1 MRRLILVA
9 LVVLVSSTAVLSQVQ
24 MLRFNENEMATVLN
38 QRVTTQGAL
47 TAPFKKHLYESFE
60 GASIP
65 YGWVAI
71 SNGNANEEWALTA
84 SRSRSGAQ
92 SVFLNYCSANETM
105 DEWLI
110 SPAVNL
116 SDVQAAMLEFYE
128 DESYWANY
136 GNYHAVKISTTS
148 QTDLSTFE
156 TVLEMRPGSHVINTF
171 AGYPVEI
178 DLSNYLGNSTVY
190 IAFHYTGTD
199 ADRWY
204 IDDVSVLEPD
214 AHDVKAMSLNLD
226 RHYEPGEFLQP
237 VGMVR
242 NVGLNTESF
251 DVHFGY
257 YQWDGSMNVLD
268 TKSVNDLAPGNS
280 TDVTFKYIAFPGNVQ
295 YTYFVQTVAASDM
308 DNSNDI
314 YVVDV
319 NTFTTKKG
327 RILIEKATG
336 TWCGYCPGSAVCV
349 DHLTTNYP
357 DDIAVLEY
365 HGGDS
370 YENEMSRSRISF
382 YRITGYPTAIF
393 NGINGVVG
401 GSSTSNW
408 FPLYNQYHDLYLA
421 GIEENTG
428 FSIELDVMYH
438 GNGALTATTDTKYE
452 GVSLL
457 KSHRL
462 FYALSESHIA
472 RSWQD
477 LDSLQHV
484 ARAMYPDQNGKL
496 LYEGTTPPVK
506 GLIIS
511 DTTEVQIPPGVV
523 QENCHLIAF
532 VQDIASGEI
541 AAVTK
546 VELEKPVT
554 SVARDLASIQP
565 ASFVLMQNYP
575 NPFNPET
582 WIEFEMPEA
591 GDVKVTVYNVSGQ
604 LVRTLASESREAG
617 RHRVRW
623 DGLDDHSNDVVSGL
637 YYVRAAHLSNIQ
649 TIKIVKLK

>member
-1 MRRLILVA
+1 
-9 LVVLVSSTAVLSQVQ
+9 
-24 MLRFNENEMATVLN
+24 MLRFNENEMATVFN
-38 QRVTTQGAL
+38 QPVITQL
-47 TAPFKKHLYESFE
+47 SPTAPYKKHLYESFE
-60 GASIP
+60 GATIP
-65 YGWVAI
+65 EGWVTI

-84 SRSRSGAQ
+84 SRSHNGMQ
-92 SVFLNYCSANETM
+92 SIFLNYCSANETM

-110 SPAVNL
+110 TPAVDL
-116 SDVQAAMLEFYE
+116 SDAPAAMLEFYE

-156 TVLEMRPGSHVINTF
+156 SVLEMRPSSHVINTF
-171 AGYPVEI
+171 AGNPFEI
-178 DLSNYLGNSTVY
+178 DLSNYLGNPTVY

-237 VGMVR
+237 VGKVR
-242 NVGLNTESF
+242 NVGLNAESF

-257 YQWDGSMNVLD
+257 YQWDGSMKVLD

-280 TDVTFKYIAFPGNVQ
+280 ADVTFKYIAFPGNVQ
-295 YTYFVQTVAASDM
+295 YTYFVQTIAPSDM
-308 DNSNDI
+308 DVSNDI
-314 YVVDV
+314 FVVDV
-319 NTFTTKKG
+319 NTFTSKKG

-370 YENEMSRSRISF
+370 YENEMSRSRIGY

-401 GSSTSNW
+401 GSSASNW
-408 FPLYNQYHDLYLA
+408 FPLYNMYHDLYLA

-438 GNGALTATTDTKYE
+438 GNGALTATTNTKYE

-457 KSHRL
+457 KSYRL

-472 RSWQD
+472 KSWQG

-484 ARAMYPDQNGKL
+484 ARAMYPDQNGKT
-496 LYEGTTPPVK
+496 LYEEDAPPAK
-506 GLIIS
+506 GLVIS
-511 DTTEVQIPPGVV
+511 DTTDVQIPPNVV

-532 VQDIASGEI
+532 VQEMASGEI
-541 AAVTK
+541 ATVTK
-546 VELEKPVT
+546 IKLEKPVT
-554 SVARDLASIQP
+554 SVAGSDELLQP
-565 ASFVLMQNYP
+565 ASFALMQNYP
-575 NPFNPET
+575 NPFNPDT
-582 WIEFEMPEA
+582 RIEFEMPEA
-591 GDVKVTVYNVSGQ
+591 GNVKVAIYNVSGQ
-604 LVRTLASESREAG
+604 LVRTLLSEAREAG
-617 RHRVRW
+617 RHRIRW
-623 DGLDDHSNDVVSGL
+623 DGLDDNANDVVSGI